1 MKNVWKLIRRIGVCS
16 LVMLLLCACVA
27 CGGASTAPDDKE
39 TKEDGLSIVATI
51 FPPYDFARVVGGDAV
66 TVTQLLPPDTEAHGY
81 EPTLGDLSLIESCDL
96 FLYIG
101 GETDAWVDELLA
113 TLDGKGPRC
122 LALIDTV
129 SVVTEETVAGME
141 GEEETAAETCP
152 AYDEHIWTSPKNA
165 KRMVQAITDVL
176 CELDAA
182 NASVYTAN
190 NAAYQS
196 DLDGLD
202 EALSTLSANALRH
215 TLIFAERFP
224 FRYLAEDYGFTYYAA
239 FPGCSSDT
247 EPSLA
252 TIAFLVNKIE
262 EEDIPAVFIIE
273 FSKGSAA
280 KSIQDATG
288 CEILLLHSCHNLTRA
303 EWDAGESYLSLMQAN
318 IENLRKALY

>member
-16 LVMLLLCACVA
+16 LAMLLLCACVA

-303 EWDAGESYLSLMQAN
+303 EWDAGESYLSLMRAN

>member
-1 MKNVWKLIRRIGVCS
+1 MKNVWKLIRRLGVCS
-16 LVMLLLCACVA
+16 LSMLLLCACVA

-190 NAAYQS
+190 SAAYGLE
-196 DLDGLD
+196 LDALD
-202 EALSTLSANALRH
+202 EALSELSANALRH

-303 EWDAGESYLSLMQAN
+303 EWDAGESYLSLMRAN

>member
-1 MKNVWKLIRRIGVCS
+1 MKNVWKLIRRLGVCS
-16 LVMLLLCACVA
+16 LSMLLLCACVA

-39 TKEDGLSIVATI
+39 TKEDGPSIVATI

-190 NAAYQS
+190 SAAYGLE
-196 DLDGLD
+196 LDALD
-202 EALSTLSANALRH
+202 EALSELSANALRH

-303 EWDAGESYLSLMQAN
+303 EWDAGESYLSLMRAN